1 MNGGLLN
8 FSDDDFINAPKAQP
22 VCENTPTK
30 PDTRINDEVK
40 KKGKIKLNFNSL
52 SEFRI
57 YPDEIAN
64 FNPVWLIDDF
74 LMEQSITTI
83 YATGG
88 SGKSFLALVLGVW
101 LLDAQKINRL
111 IYLDGDNGY
120 TTLKHRRVDEI
131 LKTYSKIE
139 YYPLFKQN
147 SEGQSIDRYS
157 GLSDLAENL
166 APNELKG
173 TLVIID
179 SIRDFIKGDL
189 GSDSVVMPYLNS
201 LKAFRDNGA
210 TVIFLHHQPKQS
222 KNPDENNEAYK
233 GATAFIDSVDT
244 AYFLSNKTNDQDKS
258 EGKLAVTLKP
268 TKARNGAEH
277 KAFIINGANFKL
289 VQADYY
295 KYALTDKERY
305 TLELALQ
312 IIKDNRM
319 GIIQSD
325 LAREIKSLAK
335 AQAVE
340 VLSNNALW
348 EFLKRYDEKEYIII
362 KGARN
367 SNIYKLIDENANTI
381 NPMPYNAVEAYEFK
395 E

>member
-22 VCENTPTK
+22 AYENTPIK
-30 PDTRINDEVK
+30 RDIRINDEVK
-40 KKGKIKLNFNSL
+40 KRGKVKLNFNSL

-120 TTLKHRRVDEI
+120 TTLKRRRVDEI

-157 GLSDLAENL
+157 ALSDLAENL

-173 TLVIID
+173 ALVIID

-244 AYFLSNKTNDQDKS
+244 AYFLSNKTTDQDKS

-268 TKARNGAEH
+268 T
-277 KAFIINGANFKL
+277 L
-289 VQADYY
+289 YQ
-295 KYALTDKERY
+295 
-305 TLELALQ
+305 
-312 IIKDNRM
+312 
-319 GIIQSD
+319 
-325 LAREIKSLAK
+325 KSPP
-335 AQAVE
+335 
-340 VLSNNALW
+340 
-348 EFLKRYDEKEYIII
+348 R
-362 KGARN
+362 
-367 SNIYKLIDENANTI
+367 
-381 NPMPYNAVEAYEFK
+381 
-395 E
+395 

>member
-8 FSDDDFINAPKAQP
+8 FSDDDFINAPKALP
-22 VCENTPTK
+22 VYENTSIK
-30 PDTRINDEVK
+30 PDMRKSDEVK

-101 LLDAQKINRL
+101 LLDAQKISRL

-120 TTLKHRRVDEI
+120 TTLKRRRVDEI

-157 GLSDLAENL
+157 VLSDLAENL
-166 APNELKG
+166 TPNELKG

-189 GSDSVVMPYLNS
+189 GSDSVVMPYLNN

-244 AYFLSNKTNDQDKS
+244 AYFLSNKTTDQDKS

-268 TKARNGAEH
+268 TKARNGTEH
-277 KAFIINGANFKL
+277 KAFIINGADFKL